1 MKKPYSR
8 PPTTSGDFKC
18 FQCGGAHLKRN
29 CPQLKS
35 SPNGQESNRKCFI
48 CDQPGHFANQ
58 FLEKKTSTTRK
69 PPATISERPRAVG
82 RVFGL
87 TTTEAT

>member
-8 PPTTSGDFKC
+8 PPTTSRDFKC

-29 CPQLKS
+29 CTQLKS
-35 SPNGQESNRKCFI
+35 SPSGQESSRKCFI
-48 CDQPGHFANQ
+48 YDQPRHFANQ
-58 FLEKKTSTTRK
+58 CLEKKTSTTRK
-69 PPATISERPRAVG
+69 PPATISEGPRAVG
-82 RVFGL
+82 RVFAL